1 MSQEMDRRSFLT
13 NSAATIGGVAMA
25 GTVVDSLLAGTAGA
39 ATQAGQTT
47 ATPKKGGHLNVALAT
62 DQLTAYQINGQQ
74 GSWDAASYARGN
86 AIYDPL
92 FAVATDGVT
101 LLPMLGLSCTAN
113 ANFTKFT
120 VVLRQ
125 GVKFHDGTDFNADS
139 VVTNFK
145 ATMGLS
151 GYPAGA
157 AIVPILDSCVK
168 IDDYTIAYNTQIP
181 FSGVPAYLAS
191 SQISFMAAPASLQL
205 VLPAKNTY
213 TGRPIGTGPFMLA
226 AADWPG
232 SYVQNNKMEV
242 VKNPNYWRKDAKGVQ
257 LPYLDSM
264 TFKVISDAG
273 SAYQALQA
281 GQVDLMMTTTN
292 SVTKKI
298 LADKKLVARTDAKDN
313 RSPAVTSIIFNNT
326 STMSQFGIWGAVVVP
341 NYLLKGTAV
350 PATLI
355 QALAGIPAA
364 SRAIAPALGGTAIVG
379 GVNPSTLQWDGTRVS
394 PTADPRIRKA
404 IAQSINPTTYMKVV
418 CDNLG
423 TFANGVYAKN
433 SPYYQDPQYP
443 TYNPTAAKKLV
454 DAYKKD
460 NNVTEVKVVFNY
472 VGTDS
477 VQTKGMQLLQNFWK
491 AIGLT
496 LVPNSMENGVLVA
509 NAISGKYEASIW
521 SQFGGTDQAVN
532 YVWWA
537 SNPAVG
543 PLETSPHYQEY
554 MLASWPYTD
563 YVDGAHSPNFA
574 QAVNFAHQ
582 NNPAIQKALLSAQK
596 SAGGSTQHV
605 TAWRQVNDLLCQEV
619 SYAWL
624 NSTLTCVAAKPSVQ
638 NFMGSSQS
646 GKYIIQQAGG
656 LRLDQAWMK

>member
-74 GSWDAASYARGN
+74 GSWDAAAYARGN

-191 SQISFMAAPASLQL
+191 SQISFMAATASLQL

-213 TGRPIGTGPFMLA
+213 TGRPIGTGPFMCT

-298 LADKKLVARTDAKDN
+298 QADKKVVSRTDLMDN

-364 SRAIAPALGGTAIVG
+364 SRAIAPALGGTQIVG

-460 NNVTEVKVVFNY
+460 NKVSEVKVVLNY

-477 VQTKGMQLLQNFWK
+477 VQTKGMQLLQSFWK

-509 NAISGKYEASIW
+509 NAISGKYEASYW

-605 TAWRQVNDLLCQEV
+605 TAWRQVNDLFGQEV
-619 SYAWL
+619 TYAWL
-624 NSTLTCVAAKPSVQ
+624 NSTLTCVAAKTSVQ

-656 LRLDQAWMK
+656 LRLDQAWIK

>member
-1 MSQEMDRRSFLT
+1 MTNEFDRRSFLT

-39 ATQAGQTT
+39 ATQVGQTT
-47 ATPKKGGHLNVALAT
+47 SAVKKGGHLNVGLAT

-74 GSWDAASYARGN
+74 GSWDSASYARGN

-92 FAVATDGVT
+92 FAVATDGVSI
-101 LLPMLGLSCTAN
+101 LPMLGLSIAAN
-113 ANFTKFT
+113 SNFTAFT
-120 VVLRQ
+120 VTLRQ
-125 GVKFHDGTDFNADS
+125 GVKFHDGTDFNADA

-151 GYPAGA
+151 GYPAGGA
-157 AIVPILDSCVK
+157 SVPILSNVVK
-168 IDDYTIAYNTQIP
+168 VDDHTVIYNTQIP
-181 FSGVPAYLAS
+181 FSGLPAYLAS
-191 SQISFMAAPASLQL
+191 SQIAFIAAPASLQL
-205 VLPAKNTY
+205 VLPANNTY
-213 TGRPIGTGPFMLA
+213 SGRPIGTGPFMA
-226 AADWPG
+226 EKSAWPA
-232 SYVQNNKMEV
+232 SYIQNNKMEL

-257 LPYLDSM
+257 LPYLDSI
-264 TFKVISDAG
+264 TFKVVPDAG
-273 SAYQALQA
+273 SMYSALKA
-281 GQVDLMMTTTN
+281 GQIDLMMTATN
-292 SVTKKI
+292 SVTKKL
-298 LADKKLVARTDAKDN
+298 LADKAVVARTDAKDK
-313 RSPAVTSIIFNNT
+313 RSPAITSIMFNNT

-341 NYLLKGTAV
+341 KYLLTGTAV

-364 SRAIAPALGGTAIVG
+364 SKAIAPALGGTQIVG
-379 GVNPSTLQWDGTRVS
+379 GINPSTLQWDGTRVNPAS
-394 PTADPRIRKA
+394 DPSIRKA
-404 IAQSINPTTYMKVV
+404 LAQAINPTTYMKVV

-443 TYNPTAAKKLV
+443 TYNPTAAKKAV
-454 DAYKKD
+454 AAYKAK
-460 NNVTEVKVVFNY
+460 NKVSEVKVVLNY
-472 VGTDS
+472 VGQDS
-477 VQTKGMQLLQNFWK
+477 VEVKLMTLVMSLWK
-491 AIGLT
+491 AIGVT
-496 LVPNSMENGVLVA
+496 LVPNPMENGSIVA
-509 NAISGKYEASIW
+509 NAISGKYEATTW
-521 SQFGGTDQAVN
+521 NQFGGTDQAVN

-605 TAWRQVNDLLCQEV
+605 TAWRQVNDLFGQEV
-619 SYAWL
+619 TYAWL

-656 LRLDQAWMK
+656 LRLDQAWIK

>member
-1 MSQEMDRRSFLT
+1 MTNEFDRRSFLT

-39 ATQAGQTT
+39 ATQVGQTT
-47 ATPKKGGHLNVALAT
+47 SAVKKGGHLNVGLAT

-74 GSWDAASYARGN
+74 GSWDSASYARGN

-92 FAVATDGVT
+92 FAVATDGVSI
-101 LLPMLGLSCTAN
+101 LPMLGLSIAAN
-113 ANFTKFT
+113 SNFTAFT
-120 VVLRQ
+120 VTLRQ
-125 GVKFHDGTDFNADS
+125 GVKFHDGTDFNADA

-151 GYPAGA
+151 GYPAGGA
-157 AIVPILDSCVK
+157 SVPILSNVVK
-168 IDDYTIAYNTQIP
+168 VDDHTVIYNTQIP
-181 FSGVPAYLAS
+181 FSGLPAYLAS
-191 SQISFMAAPASLQL
+191 SQIAFIAAPASLQL
-205 VLPAKNTY
+205 VLPANNTY
-213 TGRPIGTGPFMLA
+213 SGRPIGTGPFMA
-226 AADWPG
+226 EKSAWPA
-232 SYVQNNKMEV
+232 SYIQNNKMEL

-257 LPYLDSM
+257 LPYLDSI
-264 TFKVISDAG
+264 TFKVVPDAASMY
-273 SAYQALQA
+273 SALKA
-281 GQVDLMMTTTN
+281 GQIDLMMTATN
-292 SVTKKI
+292 SVTKKL
-298 LADKKLVARTDAKDN
+298 LADKAVVARTDAKDK
-313 RSPAVTSIIFNNT
+313 RSPAITSIMFNNT

-379 GVNPSTLQWDGTRVS
+379 GINPSTLQWDGTRVNPAS
-394 PTADPRIRKA
+394 DPSIRKA
-404 IAQSINPTTYMKVV
+404 LAQAINPTTYMKVV

-460 NNVTEVKVVFNY
+460 NKVSEVKVVLNY

-477 VQTKGMQLLQNFWK
+477 VQTKGMQLLQSFWK

-509 NAISGKYEASIW
+509 NAISGKYEASYW

-543 PLETSPHYQEY
+543 PLETNPHYQEY

-582 NNPAIQKALLSAQK
+582 NNPAIQKALLAAQK

-605 TAWRQVNDLLCQEV
+605 TAWRQVNDLFGQEV
-619 SYAWL
+619 TYAWL

-656 LRLDQAWMK
+656 LRLDQAWIK

>member
-1 MSQEMDRRSFLT
+1 MTNEFDRRSFLT

-39 ATQAGQTT
+39 ATQVGQTT
-47 ATPKKGGHLNVALAT
+47 SAVKKGGHLNVGLAT

-74 GSWDAASYARGN
+74 GSWDSASYARGN

-92 FAVATDGVT
+92 FAVATDGVSI
-101 LLPMLGLSCTAN
+101 LPMLGLSIAAN
-113 ANFTKFT
+113 SNFTAFT
-120 VVLRQ
+120 VTLRQ
-125 GVKFHDGTDFNADS
+125 GVKFHDGTDFNADA

-151 GYPAGA
+151 GYPAGGA
-157 AIVPILDSCVK
+157 SVPILSNVVK
-168 IDDYTIAYNTQIP
+168 VDDHTVIYNTQIP
-181 FSGVPAYLAS
+181 FSGLPAYLAS
-191 SQISFMAAPASLQL
+191 SQIAFIAAPASLQL
-205 VLPAKNTY
+205 VLPANNTY
-213 TGRPIGTGPFMLA
+213 SGRPIGTGPFMA
-226 AADWPG
+226 EKSAWPA
-232 SYVQNNKMEV
+232 SYIQNNKMEL

-257 LPYLDSM
+257 LPYLDSI
-264 TFKVISDAG
+264 TFKVVPDAG
-273 SAYQALQA
+273 SMYSALKA
-281 GQVDLMMTTTN
+281 GQIDLMMTATN
-292 SVTKKI
+292 SVTKKL
-298 LADKKLVARTDAKDN
+298 LADKAVVARTDAKDK
-313 RSPAVTSIIFNNT
+313 RSPAITSIMFNNT

-443 TYNPTAAKKLV
+443 TYNPTAAKKAV
-454 DAYKKD
+454 AAYKAK
-460 NNVTEVKVVFNY
+460 NKVSEVKVVLNY
-472 VGTDS
+472 VGQDS
-477 VQTKGMQLLQNFWK
+477 VEVKLMTLVMSLWK
-491 AIGLT
+491 AIGVT
-496 LVPNSMENGVLVA
+496 LVPNPMENGSIVA
-509 NAISGKYEASIW
+509 NAISGKYEATTW
-521 SQFGGTDQAVN
+521 NQFGGTDQAVN
-532 YVWWA
+532 YIWWA

-656 LRLDQAWMK
+656 LRLDQAWIK

>member
-1 MSQEMDRRSFLT
+1 MTNEFDRRSFLT

-39 ATQAGQTT
+39 ATQVGQTT
-47 ATPKKGGHLNVALAT
+47 SAVKKGGHLNVGLAT

-74 GSWDAASYARGN
+74 GSWDSASYARGN

-92 FAVATDGVT
+92 FAVATDGVSI
-101 LLPMLGLSCTAN
+101 LPMLGLSIAAN
-113 ANFTKFT
+113 PNFTAFT
-120 VVLRQ
+120 VTLRQ
-125 GVKFHDGTDFNADS
+125 GVKFHDGTDFNADA

-151 GYPAGA
+151 GYPAGGA
-157 AIVPILDSCVK
+157 SVPILSNVVK
-168 IDDYTIAYNTQIP
+168 VDDHTVIYNTQIP
-181 FSGVPAYLAS
+181 FSGLPAYLAS
-191 SQISFMAAPASLQL
+191 SQIAFIAAPASLQL
-205 VLPAKNTY
+205 VLPANNTY
-213 TGRPIGTGPFMLA
+213 SGRPIGTGPFMA
-226 AADWPG
+226 EKSAWPA
-232 SYVQNNKMEV
+232 SYIQNNKMEL

-257 LPYLDSM
+257 LPYLDSI
-264 TFKVISDAG
+264 TFKVVPDAASMY
-273 SAYQALQA
+273 SALKA
-281 GQVDLMMTTTN
+281 GQIDLMMTATN
-292 SVTKKI
+292 SVTKKL
-298 LADKKLVARTDAKDN
+298 LADKAVVARTDAKDK
-313 RSPAVTSIIFNNT
+313 RSPAITSIMFNNT

-341 NYLLKGTAV
+341 KYLLTGTAV

-364 SRAIAPALGGTAIVG
+364 SKAIAPALGGTQIVG
-379 GVNPSTLQWDGTRVS
+379 GINPSTLQWDGTRVNPAS
-394 PTADPRIRKA
+394 DPSIRKA
-404 IAQSINPTTYMKVV
+404 LAQAINPTTYMKVV

-443 TYNPTAAKKLV
+443 TYNPTAAKKAV
-454 DAYKKD
+454 AAYKAK
-460 NNVTEVKVVFNY
+460 NKVSEVKVVLNY
-472 VGTDS
+472 VGQDS
-477 VQTKGMQLLQNFWK
+477 VEVKLMTLVMSLWK
-491 AIGLT
+491 AIGVT
-496 LVPNSMENGVLVA
+496 LVPNPMENGSIVA
-509 NAISGKYEASIW
+509 NAISGKYEATTW
-521 SQFGGTDQAVN
+521 NQFGGTDQAVN

-624 NSTLTCVAAKPSVQ
+624 NSTLTCVAAKTSVQ

>member
-1 MSQEMDRRSFLT
+1 MTNEFDRRSFLT

-39 ATQAGQTT
+39 ATQVGQTT
-47 ATPKKGGHLNVALAT
+47 SAVKKGGHLNVGLAT

-74 GSWDAASYARGN
+74 GSWDSASYARGN

-92 FAVATDGVT
+92 FAVATDGVSI
-101 LLPMLGLSCTAN
+101 LPMLGLSIAAN
-113 ANFTKFT
+113 SNFTAFT
-120 VVLRQ
+120 VTLRQ
-125 GVKFHDGTDFNADS
+125 GVKFHDGTDFNADA

-151 GYPAGA
+151 GYPAGGA
-157 AIVPILDSCVK
+157 SVPILSNVVK
-168 IDDYTIAYNTQIP
+168 VDDHTVIYNTQIP
-181 FSGVPAYLAS
+181 FSGLPAYLAS
-191 SQISFMAAPASLQL
+191 SQIAFIAAPASLQL
-205 VLPAKNTY
+205 VLPANNTY
-213 TGRPIGTGPFMLA
+213 SGRPIGTGPFMA
-226 AADWPG
+226 EKSAWPA
-232 SYVQNNKMEV
+232 SYIQNNKMEL

-257 LPYLDSM
+257 LPYLDSI
-264 TFKVISDAG
+264 TFKVVPDAASMY
-273 SAYQALQA
+273 SALKA
-281 GQVDLMMTTTN
+281 GQIDLMMTATN
-292 SVTKKI
+292 SVTKKL
-298 LADKKLVARTDAKDN
+298 LADKAVVARTDAKDK
-313 RSPAVTSIIFNNT
+313 RSPAITSIMFNNT

-341 NYLLKGTAV
+341 KYLLTGTAV

-364 SRAIAPALGGTAIVG
+364 SKAIAPALGGTQIVG
-379 GVNPSTLQWDGTRVS
+379 GINPSTLQWDGTRVNPAS
-394 PTADPRIRKA
+394 DPSIRKA
-404 IAQSINPTTYMKVV
+404 LAQAINPTTYMKVV

-443 TYNPTAAKKLV
+443 TYNPPAAKKAV
-454 DAYKKD
+454 AAYKAK
-460 NNVTEVKVVFNY
+460 NKVSEVKVVLNY
-472 VGTDS
+472 VGQDS
-477 VQTKGMQLLQNFWK
+477 VEVKLMTLVMSLWK
-491 AIGLT
+491 AIGVT
-496 LVPNSMENGVLVA
+496 LVPNPMENGSIVA
-509 NAISGKYEASIW
+509 NAISGKYEATTW
-521 SQFGGTDQAVN
+521 NQFGGTDQAVN

-656 LRLDQAWMK
+656 LRLDQAWIK

>member
-1 MSQEMDRRSFLT
+1 MTNEFDRRSFLT

-47 ATPKKGGHLNVALAT
+47 ATPKQGGHLNVALAT

-157 AIVPILDSCVK
+157 AIVPILDTCVK
-168 IDDYTIAYNTQIP
+168 IDEYTIAYNTQIP

-191 SQISFMAAPASLQL
+191 SQISFIAAPASLQL

-257 LPYLDSM
+257 LPYLDSI

-281 GQVDLMMTTTN
+281 GQIDLMMTTTN
-292 SVTKKI
+292 SVIKKI
-298 LADKKLVARTDAKDN
+298 QADKKVVSRTDLKDN

-326 STMSQFGIWGAVVVP
+326 STMSQFGIWGAIVVP

-364 SRAIAPALGGTAIVG
+364 SRAIAPALGGTQIVG

-404 IAQSINPTTYMKVV
+404 IAQSINPSTYMKVV

-423 TFANGVYAKN
+423 VFANGVYAKS

-454 DAYKKD
+454 DAYMKD
-460 NNVTEVKVVFNY
+460 NNVTEVKVVYNY

-477 VQTKGMQLLQNFWK
+477 VQTKGMQLLQSFWK

-509 NAISGKYEASIW
+509 NAISGKYEASAW

-656 LRLDQAWMK
+656 LRLDQAWKK

>member
-1 MSQEMDRRSFLT
+1 MTNEFDRRSFLT

-39 ATQAGQTT
+39 ATQVGQTT
-47 ATPKKGGHLNVALAT
+47 SAVKKGGHLNVGLAT

-74 GSWDAASYARGN
+74 GSWDSASYARGN

-92 FAVATDGVT
+92 FAVATDGVSI
-101 LLPMLGLSCTAN
+101 LPMLGLSIAAN
-113 ANFTKFT
+113 PNFTAFT
-120 VVLRQ
+120 VTLRQ
-125 GVKFHDGTDFNADS
+125 GVKFHDGTDFNADA

-151 GYPAGA
+151 GYPAGGA
-157 AIVPILDSCVK
+157 SVPILSNVVK
-168 IDDYTIAYNTQIP
+168 VDDHTVIYNTQIP
-181 FSGVPAYLAS
+181 FSGLPAYLAS
-191 SQISFMAAPASLQL
+191 SQIAFIAAPASLQL
-205 VLPAKNTY
+205 VLPANNTY
-213 TGRPIGTGPFMLA
+213 SGRPIGTGPFMA
-226 AADWPG
+226 EKSAWPA
-232 SYVQNNKMEV
+232 SYIQNNKMEL

-257 LPYLDSM
+257 LPYLDSI
-264 TFKVISDAG
+264 TFKVVPDAG
-273 SAYQALQA
+273 SMYSALKA
-281 GQVDLMMTTTN
+281 GQIDLMMTATN
-292 SVTKKI
+292 SVTKKL
-298 LADKKLVARTDAKDN
+298 LADKAVVARTDAKDK
-313 RSPAVTSIIFNNT
+313 RSPAITSIMFNNT

-341 NYLLKGTAV
+341 KYLLTGTAV

-364 SRAIAPALGGTAIVG
+364 SKAIAPALGGTQIVG
-379 GVNPSTLQWDGTRVS
+379 GINPSTLQWDGTRVNPAS
-394 PTADPRIRKA
+394 DPSIRKA
-404 IAQSINPTTYMKVV
+404 LAQAINPTTYMKVV

-443 TYNPTAAKKLV
+443 TYNPTAAKKAV
-454 DAYKKD
+454 AAYKAK
-460 NNVTEVKVVFNY
+460 NKVSEVKVVLNY
-472 VGTDS
+472 VGQDS
-477 VQTKGMQLLQNFWK
+477 VEVKLMTLVMSLWK
-491 AIGLT
+491 AIGVT
-496 LVPNSMENGVLVA
+496 LVPNPMENGSIVA
-509 NAISGKYEASIW
+509 NAISGKYEATTW
-521 SQFGGTDQAVN
+521 NQFGGTDQAVN

-624 NSTLTCVAAKPSVQ
+624 NSTLTCVAAKTSVQ

-656 LRLDQAWMK
+656 LRLDQAWIK

>member
-1 MSQEMDRRSFLT
+1 MTNEFDRRSFLT

-39 ATQAGQTT
+39 ATQVGQTT
-47 ATPKKGGHLNVALAT
+47 SAVKKGGHLNVGLAT

-74 GSWDAASYARGN
+74 GSWDSASYARGN

-92 FAVATDGVT
+92 FAVATDGVSI
-101 LLPMLGLSCTAN
+101 LPMLGLSIAAN
-113 ANFTKFT
+113 SNFTAFT
-120 VVLRQ
+120 VTLRQ
-125 GVKFHDGTDFNADS
+125 GVKFHDGTDFNADA

-151 GYPAGA
+151 GYPAGGA
-157 AIVPILDSCVK
+157 SVPILSNVVK
-168 IDDYTIAYNTQIP
+168 VDDHTVIYNTQIP
-181 FSGVPAYLAS
+181 FSGLPAYLAS
-191 SQISFMAAPASLQL
+191 SQIAFIAAPASLQL
-205 VLPAKNTY
+205 VLPANNTY
-213 TGRPIGTGPFMLA
+213 SGRPIGTGPFMA
-226 AADWPG
+226 EKSAWPA
-232 SYVQNNKMEV
+232 SYIQNNKMEL

-257 LPYLDSM
+257 LPYLDSI
-264 TFKVISDAG
+264 TFKVVPDAG
-273 SAYQALQA
+273 SMYSALKA
-281 GQVDLMMTTTN
+281 GQIDLMMTATN
-292 SVTKKI
+292 SVTKKL
-298 LADKKLVARTDAKDN
+298 LADKAVVARTDAKDK
-313 RSPAVTSIIFNNT
+313 RSPAITSIMFNNT

-404 IAQSINPTTYMKVV
+404 IAQSINPSTYMKVV

-423 TFANGVYAKN
+423 TFANGVYAKS

-443 TYNPTAAKKLV
+443 TYNPTAAKKAV
-454 DAYKKD
+454 AAYKAK
-460 NNVTEVKVVFNY
+460 NKVSEVKVVLNY
-472 VGTDS
+472 VGQDS
-477 VQTKGMQLLQNFWK
+477 VEVKLMTLVMSLWK
-491 AIGLT
+491 AIGVT
-496 LVPNSMENGVLVA
+496 LVPNPMENGSIVA
-509 NAISGKYEASIW
+509 NAISGKYEATTW
-521 SQFGGTDQAVN
+521 NQFGGTDQAVN

-543 PLETSPHYQEY
+543 PLETTPHYQEY

-605 TAWRQVNDLLCQEV
+605 TAWRQVNDLFGQEV
-619 SYAWL
+619 TYAWL

-656 LRLDQAWMK
+656 LRLDQAWIK